1 MDINS
6 NVTPAKQ
13 QTPVPPPPKPPVQS
27 NVPPVPPTSPARLVS
42 QPNPPTPP
50 NSSTAQPA
58 PQPQQQDSTAWQQPN
73 YTAPPTPPNGQN
85 NVQSNIDNFLASAK
99 RFDIKDLIE
108 LKSKPEY
115 NLGNFIG
122 QTFCS
127 FWRFDA
133 CSTRYDWW
141 LGQVILLILMP
152 TSGVLN
158 QWYYAS
164 KHTIVDQDGPN
175 PLLILISVVLAVYAI
190 VAELALTIRRLHDSS
205 TSPWILLFP
214 LVTIPANFVA
224 GAIAFIIGPL
234 MALILIAIVGLVV
247 TLVPVI
253 ILGFTPPLN
262 IINNEPRYMVFHW
275 EKLFG

>member
-1 MDINS
+1 MDVNS
-6 NVTPAKQ
+6 NVAPSKQ
-13 QTPVPPPPKPPVQS
+13 PTPVLSPPKPPVQP
-27 NVPPVPPTSPARLVS
+27 NVPPIPPASPTQPASRLT
-42 QPNPPTPP
+42 PPTPT
-50 NSSTAQPA
+50 NASATQSA
-58 PQPQQQDSTAWQQPN
+58 PQQQPSGTPQQQPG
-73 YTAPPTPPNGQN
+73 YTTPPTPPNGQN

-99 RFDIKDLIE
+99 KFDIKDLIE

-141 LGQVILLILMP
+141 LGQVLLLILMP

-164 KHTIVDQDGPN
+164 RHTIVDQDGPN

-234 MALILIAIVGLVV
+234 MALILVAIVGLVG

-262 IINNEPRYMVFHW
+262 IINDEPRYMVFHW
-275 EKLFG
+275 DKLLS

>member
-1 MDINS
+1 MDVNS
-6 NVTPAKQ
+6 NVTPSKQ
-13 QTPVPPPPKPPVQS
+13 PTPVPSPPKPPVQP
-27 NVPPVPPTSPARLVS
+27 NVPPVPPASPTQPASRLT
-42 QPNPPTPP
+42 PPTPP
-50 NSSTAQPA
+50 NASATQSA
-58 PQPQQQDSTAWQQPN
+58 PQQQPSGTHQQQPG
-73 YTAPPTPPNGQN
+73 YTTPPTPPNGQN
-85 NVQSNIDNFLASAK
+85 NVQSNIDNFLANAK
-99 RFDIKDLIE
+99 KFDIKDLIE

-127 FWRFDA
+127 FWRFDT

-164 KHTIVDQDGPN
+164 RHTIVDQDGPN

-234 MALILIAIVGLVV
+234 MALILVAIVGLVGA
-247 TLVPVI
+247 LVPVI

-262 IINNEPRYMVFHW
+262 IINDEPRYMVFHW
-275 EKLFG
+275 DKLLS

>member
-13 QTPVPPPPKPPVQS
+13 QTPVPPPKPPVQS
-27 NVPPVPPTSPARLVS
+27 NVPPVPPTSTAQPVS
-42 QPNPPTPP
+42 RPTPPTPP
-50 NSSTAQPA
+50 NASTAQPA

-73 YTAPPTPPNGQN
+73 YTAPPTTPNSQN
-85 NVQSNIDNFLASAK
+85 NNMQSNIDNFLASAK
-99 RFDIKDLIE
+99 KFDIKDLIE

-164 KHTIVDQDGPN
+164 RHTIVDQDGPN

-234 MALILIAIVGLVV
+234 IALILVAIVGLVG

-262 IINNEPRYMVFHW
+262 IINDEPRYMVFHW
-275 EKLFG
+275 DKLLS

>member
-1 MDINS
+1 MDVNS
-6 NVTPAKQ
+6 NVTPSKQ
-13 QTPVPPPPKPPVQS
+13 PTPVPSPPKPPVQP
-27 NVPPVPPTSPARLVS
+27 NVPPVPPASPTQPASRLT
-42 QPNPPTPP
+42 PPTPP
-50 NSSTAQPA
+50 NASATQSA
-58 PQPQQQDSTAWQQPN
+58 PQQQPSGTPQQQPG
-73 YTAPPTPPNGQN
+73 YTTPPTPPNGQN
-85 NVQSNIDNFLASAK
+85 NVQSNIDNFLANAK
-99 RFDIKDLIE
+99 KFDIKDLIE

-141 LGQVILLILMP
+141 LGQVLLLILMP

-164 KHTIVDQDGPN
+164 RHTIVDQDGPN

-234 MALILIAIVGLVV
+234 MALILVAIVGLVGA
-247 TLVPVI
+247 LVPVI

-262 IINNEPRYMVFHW
+262 IINDEPRYMVFHW
-275 EKLFG
+275 DKLLS